1 MIDLKAKSVEVAKEP
16 LPEWFQKLSED
27 QQQKYLDEH
36 KDSKLYK
43 QLKKEQKRNDALV
56 KVQKEKV
63 DHSVQPEHEKK
74 IADHNAGGPSPTNF
88 RGPKDK
94 KGSAFNRPEDERKI
108 VRIVT
113 EISRLADLYRQKG
126 KDFPDFDLCEIS
138 IPGTNL
144 FCGVNK
150 NVPRKH
156 MPQLKAKAL
165 PGSWAAK
172 NLEADDKGEVNGEK
186 EFVNYLQKKGVSVSD
201 AKIPATELK
210 STQNQLVG
218 QKVAGMYEALKKDPN
233 IKGIRA
239 PIFVSKD
246 GYVLDGHHRWAAV
259 VCYDMADGIGKSV
272 EMDVRVIDME
282 IGDLLDETN
291 KFCKEVG
298 LETKDAKAE
307 ASVVTAKIWNEERG
321 CYVGLDGKTKVCD
334 NAPTQTASTETI
346 IELGAPKKSVIDLV
360 RK

>member
-1 MIDLKAKSVEVAKEP
+1 MIELKNKNIEVAKEP
-16 LPEWFQKLSED
+16 LPEWFQNLSED

-43 QLKKEQKRNDALV
+43 QLKKEKKRNDALV

-63 DHSVQPEHEKK
+63 DHNEQPEHEKK

-88 RGPKDK
+88 TGPKDK
-94 KGSAFNRPEDERKI
+94 KGSAFNRPEDERKV

-113 EISRLADLYRQKG
+113 EINRLAELYKKKG

-144 FCGVNK
+144 FCGVHK
-150 NVPRKH
+150 NVARKH
-156 MPQLKAKAL
+156 MPQLKAKAV

-172 NLEADDKGEVNGEK
+172 NLEANDKGEVNAEQ
-186 EFVNYLQKKGVSVSD
+186 EFVNYLQKKGVEVSD

-259 VCYDMADGIGKSV
+259 VCYDMGDGVGKSI
-272 EMDVRVIDME
+272 EMDVRVIDMD
-282 IGDLLDETN
+282 IGQLLDETN
-291 KFCKEVG
+291 KFCNEVG

-307 ASVVTAKIWNEERG
+307 ASVVTAKIWNEERA
-321 CYVGLDGKTKVCD
+321 CYVGFDGKIKDCE
-334 NAPTQTASTETI
+334 NASTS
-346 IELGAPKKSVIDLV
+346 PKAKSVIDLV
-360 RK
+360 KK